1 MVLMDVNVQ
10 KPQET
15 IRYGLAYIVE
25 LVCMSKRH
33 AQLLFMRIPSFH
45 KPITNRTHIV
55 PLCNAR

>member
-15 IRYGLAYIVE
+15 IRYGMAYIAE
-25 LVCMSKRH
+25 LLCISKRH

-45 KPITNRTHIV
+45 KPITNRTRYV
-55 PLCNAR
+55 TL